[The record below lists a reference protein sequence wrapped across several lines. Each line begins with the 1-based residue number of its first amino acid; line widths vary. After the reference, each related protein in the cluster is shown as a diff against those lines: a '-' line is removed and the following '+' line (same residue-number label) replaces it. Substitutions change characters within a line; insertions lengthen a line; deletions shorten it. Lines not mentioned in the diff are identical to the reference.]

1 MMTKCSTTLLISLL
15 DNVTNYYLVGC
26 VIQKRRQNGRRC
38 KLSKTTFLTE
48 VQLLSKVTLDPGKSC
63 SFYDTLGEQLKSLP
77 ELIHFLK

>member
-15 DNVTNYYLVGC
+15 DNVTNYLVGC
-26 VIQKRRQNGRRC
+26 VIQKRRQNGL

-77 ELIHFLK
+77 VNSFFKVI

>member
-1 MMTKCSTTLLISLL
+1 MMGGKADGQT
-15 DNVTNYYLVGC
+15 
-26 VIQKRRQNGRRC
+26 GRDGRAAAGV